1 MDEME
6 KAANALVPL
15 LIAKPITLV
24 VVGPRWEFVKNFM
37 IPALLDKLKKE
48 DISSFR
54 KDNLHITLHN
64 GSRIFCAS
72 GNGPRDFYRLA
83 GLMLDKAWVH
93 GRVDRE
99 GMRYLSMRFLTQ
111 SPDNIYKTYG

>member
-6 KAANALVPL
+6 EAANALVPL
-15 LIAKPITLV
+15 LLAKPITLV

-37 IPALLDKLKKE
+37 VPALLDKLGKE
-48 DISSFR
+48 ISSFR
-54 KDNLHITLHN
+54 KDSLHITLHN

-83 GLMLDKAWVH
+83 GLTLDKAWVH

-99 GMRYLSMRFLTQ
+99 GMRYLSMRFQ
-111 SPDNIYKTYG
+111 KMSPDNIYQTYG